1 MMTAQDPGQR
11 TAASAACKATP
22 GTVIPVVNPNRC
34 EAKADCVAVCPY
46 DVFELRA
53 LTPDELAS
61 LPFLS
66 RIRVRVH
73 GGRQAFAVRA
83 DDCHA
88 CGHCV
93 SACPERAISLQ
104 TVGRGT

>member
-1 MMTAQDPGQR
+1 MTAQYPGQR
-11 TAASAACKATP
+11 ITASAACKASP

-46 DVFELRA
+46 DVFELRT
-53 LTPDELAS
+53 LTRDELAS
-61 LPFLS
+61 LSFLT

-73 GGRQAFAVRA
+73 GGQQAFAVRA
-83 DDCHA
+83 DACRA
-88 CGHCV
+88 CGQCV
-93 SACPERAISLQ
+93 SACPERAITLQ